1 MTTTQAYF
9 GPHTQVYTN
18 EINFLNSSGFLK
30 PDHTQH
36 TIKQRQKPQK
46 RFVTPVTPAPKN
58 GKKEKGFESMQKRA
72 LEELIDALKKA
83 LERFNKY
90 PPKFQ
95 NNDDYMTIVH
105 VRSYFDKAISN
116 LEGDDC
122 EYQSSSK
129 ARHVIE
135 GTPPKSSWRA
145 IVQTKKNEVLTK
157 LDNHN
162 VSNDIGIGSSR
173 SNNKTLTISKGTE
186 IGSSSGFNNQLSIIS
201 RKGDINSSQT
211 NKRLIGN
218 TLELPMIIDYDDGER
233 DFKGCRDF
241 PILLDSDDDEI
252 KDLRV
257 LNFDKNEV
265 IVIDDDDEEE
275 INTKDLKRK
284 ALPSDSEDGE
294 ECSNKKFKSAEKVE
308 DNSLGDFIPLEPI
321 TLSDLNEPERVF
333 IRSDFA
339 SNAIYEL
346 EVRNLQEQ
354 KNFEDLKNLRKLKKL
369 TIKKTSSMTSDKI
382 TKIKKNLAEI
392 NSLITSNR
400 YVKNIKNLRTDLPP
414 IPPILDPC
422 FASMAVG
429 YRDFNKQ
436 WEALEFLGD
445 RVLTCCLLKVA
456 KNRYAAK
463 YCEKDIRKGVSVM
476 ATNKILAAYTVTLG
490 LQKLNDM
497 DLPMIVKSHADA
509 FEAYFGAYYLACG
522 DLATYEYLK
531 ELMTPLFDRIVKSI
545 ASGDKH
551 ITVTCNVASDYFS
564 MPWINSEHRLR

>member
-18 EINFLNSSGFLK
+18 ETSFQNRASFVK
-30 PDHTQH
+30 PDLTQH
-36 TIKQRQKPQK
+36 IIKQPQN
-46 RFVTPVTPAPKN
+46 RFVSPVTPAPKS
-58 GKKEKGFESMQKRA
+58 GKKEKGFESIQQHA

-83 LERFNKY
+83 LERFNKN

-116 LEGDDC
+116 LQGDVC

-129 ARHVIE
+129 ARRVIE
-135 GTPPKSSWRA
+135 GTPPKKSWRVINGI
-145 IVQTKKNEVLTK
+145 IVPIEKNGVLTK

-162 VSNDIGIGSSR
+162 VSNDIGIGSFR
-173 SNNKTLTISKGTE
+173 SNNKTLTILKGTE
-186 IGSSSGFNNQLSIIS
+186 ISSSSGFNNQLPIIS
-201 RKGDINSSQT
+201 RKGDTNSFQIN
-211 NKRLIGN
+211 KGLIGN
-218 TLELPMIIDYDDGER
+218 TLELPVIIDSDDDER
-233 DFKGCRDF
+233 EFKGGRDF
-241 PILLDSDDDEI
+241 PILLDSDHDDDEI

-257 LNFDKNEV
+257 LTFDKNEV

-294 ECSNKKFKSAEKVE
+294 ECSNKKFKNVEKAE
-308 DNSLGDFIPLEPI
+308 DNSLGDFIPIEPI
-321 TLSDLNEPERVF
+321 TISDLKEPERVF

-339 SNAIYEL
+339 SNADYES
-346 EVRNLQEQ
+346 EV
-354 KNFEDLKNLRKLKKL
+354 KTKGIEDLKNLRRLKRITNDK
-369 TIKKTSSMTSDKI
+369 TTSNMTREKINNIKR
-382 TKIKKNLAEI
+382 NLAEL

-400 YVKNIKNLRTDLPP
+400 YVKNIKNLRTDLPK
-414 IPPILDPC
+414 IPEIEDPY
-422 FASMAVG
+422 FSQMAVG
-429 YRDFNKQ
+429 YRLFNKQ
-436 WEALEFLGD
+436 WEALEYLGD
-445 RVLTCCLLKVA
+445 RVLTSCLLKVA
-456 KNRYAAK
+456 KNRYEAN
-463 YCEKDIRKGVSVM
+463 YCSKDIRKGVSVM

-490 LQKLNDM
+490 LQKLNKM

-522 DLATYEYLK
+522 DSATYEYLK
-531 ELMTPLFDRIVKSI
+531 NLMTPLFDLIIESI

-551 ITVTCNVASDYFS
+551 MKVTCTVASNYFS
-564 MPWINSEHRLR
+564 MPWINSDYRLK

>member
-1 MTTTQAYF
+1 
-9 GPHTQVYTN
+9 
-18 EINFLNSSGFLK
+18 

-46 RFVTPVTPAPKN
+46 RFVTPVKPAPKN

-129 ARHVIE
+129 ARRVIE

-252 KDLRV
+252 KDLH
-257 LNFDKNEV
+257 
-265 IVIDDDDEEE
+265 
-275 INTKDLKRK
+275 LKRK

-308 DNSLGDFIPLEPI
+308 DNSLGDYIPLEPI

-369 TIKKTSSMTSDKI
+369 TIKKTSSMT
-382 TKIKKNLAEI
+382 N
-392 NSLITSNR
+392 
-400 YVKNIKNLRTDLPP
+400 VKNIKNLRTDLPP

-445 RVLTCCLLKVA
+445 RVLTSCLLKVA

-463 YCEKDIRKGVSVM
+463 YCSKDIRKGVSVM

-531 ELMTPLFDRIVKSI
+531 DLMTPLFDRIVKSI